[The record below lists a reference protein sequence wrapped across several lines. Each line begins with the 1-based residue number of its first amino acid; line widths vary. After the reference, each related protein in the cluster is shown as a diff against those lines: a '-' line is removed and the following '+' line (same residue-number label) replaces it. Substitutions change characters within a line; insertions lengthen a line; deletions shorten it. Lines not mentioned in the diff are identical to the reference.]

1 MTSKEKLSL
10 LEELLDIGKDTLSE
24 DTELKN
30 LSEWDSLAVIA
41 IIAMFDDEFGKI
53 IESDDV
59 KRFVTVKDIMDKME

>member
-1 MTSKEKLSL
+1 MTSKEKLNL

>member
-1 MTSKEKLSL
+1 MTSKEKLNL

-59 KRFVTVKDIMDKME
+59 KRFVTAKDIMDKME